1 MLAQRYNNKRSQLVC
16 KEITPLYEKYKLQT
30 DAQLKILDVGC
41 GDNPQGDVNCDIH
54 TYRNPEMLLSKPDY
68 FVDIKKIPNFVQCDV
83 YDRKA

>member
-1 MLAQRYNNKRSQLVC
+1 MLAQRYKHNKRSQLVC

-41 GDNPQGDVNCDIH
+41 GDNPQGDVNFDVH

-68 FVDIKKIPNFVQCDV
+68 FVDTKKNSSFCSV
-83 YDRKA
+83 